1 MKQTAAVIGSQWGD
15 EGKGKIVDR
24 FANQAD
30 HVVRYQG
37 GNNAGH
43 TVVVEGTKYVLHLV
57 PSGILH
63 EGSKSY
69 IGPGLVVNL
78 RELIDEIEKLE
89 KAGIP
94 VEERLRI
101 SRRAQVLFPFHRY
114 LDSRKEE
121 KRGEGK
127 IGTTGKGIGPA
138 YVDKVSR
145 QGLRMCDLE
154 DPDAVYDHCEGV
166 VSGMDEGWDEFE
178 GTGGEQI
185 AEEYLDYYRQLEELL
200 VDVPGRLD
208 TAYRSGDTILFEGA
222 QGSLLDIDFG
232 TYPYVTSSNPT
243 VGGVVTGS
251 GFPGHKLRQVV
262 GVVKAYT
269 TRVGG
274 GPFPTELEGDTGEW
288 LRDKGGEF
296 GATTGRPRRCGW
308 LDLKMLNYTCRI
320 NGFTDLVLSKL
331 DILSG
336 LDRLKVA
343 MDYREGA
350 TERRLP
356 DFPPQSERLSAV
368 APVYEELEGWEED
381 ISDCKNYKELPV
393 AARSYIDFIEDN
405 LDVDVSYISVGP
417 GREELIIR

>member
-1 MKQTAAVIGSQWGD
+1 MEQTAAVIGAQWGD

-24 FANQAD
+24 FSARAD

-43 TVVVEGTKYVLHLV
+43 TVVVKGKKYVLHLV

-63 EGSKSY
+63 AGAISY

-78 RELIDEIEKLE
+78 RELVDEISGLE

-94 VEERLRI
+94 VEERLVI
-101 SRRAQVLFPFHRY
+101 SRRAHVLFPFHQY
-114 LDSRKEE
+114 QDSIKEKE
-121 KRGEGK
+121 RGEQK
-127 IGTTGKGIGPA
+127 IGTTEKGIGPA
-138 YVDKVSR
+138 YVDKASR
-145 QGLRMCDLE
+145 QGLRLCDLADE
-154 DPDAVYDHCEGV
+154 DIVYKHCVKMVDGL
-166 VSGMDEGWDEFE
+166 DKGWEKYE
-178 GTGGEQI
+178 GTSGEEM
-185 AEEYLDYYRQLEELL
+185 AEEYLEYYRQLEGML

-208 TAYRSGDTILFEGA
+208 TAFRSGDSILFEGA
-222 QGSLLDIDFG
+222 QGTLLDIDFG

-251 GFPGHKLRQVV
+251 GFPGHKLQQVV
-262 GVVKAYT
+262 GVAKAYT

-274 GPFPTELEGDTGEW
+274 GPFPTELNDEIGEW
-288 LRDKGGEF
+288 FQDKGDEF

-336 LDRLKVA
+336 LDELKIAV
-343 MDYREGA
+343 DYE
-350 TERRLP
+350 TEAGRRLP
-356 DFPPQSERLSAV
+356 AFPARSQQLGIIK
-368 APVYEELEGWEED
+368 PVYEILEGWDED
-381 ISDCKNYKELPV
+381 ISECDSYSELPA
-393 AARSYIDFIEDN
+393 AAREYVDFIEKN
-405 LDVDVSYISVGP
+405 LGVDISYISVGP
-417 GREELIIR
+417 GREALITR

>member
-1 MKQTAAVIGSQWGD
+1 MEQTAAVIGSQWGD

-43 TVVVEGTKYVLHLV
+43 TVVVDGEKYVLHLI

-63 EGSKSY
+63 EGATSY

-78 RELIDEIEKLE
+78 RELMDEIAKLE
-89 KAGIP
+89 KVGVP
-94 VEERLRI
+94 VEDRLRI
-101 SRRAQVLFPFHRY
+101 SRRAHVLFPFHRY

-138 YVDKVSR
+138 YVDKTSR
-145 QGLRMCDLE
+145 QGLRMCDLA
-154 DPDAVYDHCEGV
+154 DADAVYKHCEQV
-166 VSGMDEGWDEFE
+166 VSGLGEGWENFE
-178 GTGGEQI
+178 GTGGEEI
-185 AEEYLDYYRQLEELL
+185 ANEYLEYYRQLEELL

-208 TAYRSGDTILFEGA
+208 TAGRSGETILFEGA

-251 GFPGHKLRQVV
+251 GFPGHKLQQVV
-262 GVVKAYT
+262 GVTKAYT

-274 GPFPTELEGDTGEW
+274 GPFPTELNDETGEW
-288 LRDKGGEF
+288 LQDKGGEF

-308 LDLKMLNYTCRI
+308 LDLKMLTYTCRI

-336 LDRLKVA
+336 LEEIKVA
-343 MDYREGA
+343 VDYREA
-350 TERRLP
+350 SSERRLP
-356 DFPPQSERLSAV
+356 DFPARSEQLGEV
-368 APVYEELEGWEED
+368 EPVYKNLEGWNKD
-381 ISDCKNYKELPV
+381 ISACRSFSELPGP
-393 AARSYIDFIEDN
+393 ARDYVEFIENN
-405 LDVDVSYISVGP
+405 LRVDVSYVSVGP
-417 GREELIIR
+417 GRKELIIR